1 MIIKVMI
8 QTIHGFTSALYK
20 FIIIYNFSSPNCIIT
35 ANDNYFMIKT
45 EKTLPDKDKRDI
57 MKNNGKLAKQTYLKQ
72 TGVWLP
78 GNMEERFMKTGLRR
92 GLVLGLTACM
102 TAASLAGCAKEAK
115 EFDPT
120 ETVLTMD
127 GEEVSVGV
135 ANFLMRYQQA
145 QFETYYGSMIQ
156 SLYGTDVW
164 TTDLDG
170 SGVNYGTTFK
180 NEVMTGLEKMLLA
193 EKHAADYGIELTEE
207 ETAAIAEAAQAFI
220 AGNEEAVLT
229 EMSATEEN
237 VIRVMTLYT
246 IQHKVEQEM
255 GADVDTEVSDEEAA
269 QKTVTYVRFSPT
281 SEPETETE
289 NETGTETEVQTEAAE
304 LLSAKERAE
313 AFLEEAK
320 ATEDFAAAAEEWV
333 ANDADAGTSYF
344 TFGEEDTFPD
354 AAIIDAAWDIEEDGT
369 LVEEVIEVNEDYYYV
384 IYVDDA
390 FDEEAVA
397 AKKEEIIST
406 RKLELVAD
414 IYDEWME
421 GVEFKVNEDVYGQL
435 IYDIALTIV
444 TETEATTEVE
454 TETVTEAVTEAGTE
468 EVTEAATEVET
479 EEATEAA
486 TEVETKEVT
495 EAETEAAETETE
507 K

>member
-1 MIIKVMI
+1 
-8 QTIHGFTSALYK
+8 
-20 FIIIYNFSSPNCIIT
+20 
-35 ANDNYFMIKT
+35 
-45 EKTLPDKDKRDI
+45 
-57 MKNNGKLAKQTYLKQ
+57 MKIGLK
-72 TGVWLP
+72 
-78 GNMEERFMKTGLRR
+78 R

-102 TAASLAGCAKEAK
+102 AAVSLAGCAKEAK
-115 EFDPT
+115 EFDPA

-145 QFETYYGSMIQ
+145 QFETYYGSMIK

-170 SGVNYGTTFK
+170 SGVTYGTTFK
-180 NEVMTGLEKMLLA
+180 NDVMTGLEKMLLA

-220 AGNEEAVLT
+220 ADNEEAVLN

-255 GADVDTEVSDEEAA
+255 GADVDTEVADEDAA
-269 QKTVTYVRFSPT
+269 QKTVTYVRFDPT

-289 NETGTETEVQTEAAE
+289 NETGKETEAEVETETTE

-313 AFLEEAK
+313 AFLEVAKEA
-320 ATEDFAAAAEEWV
+320 EDFAAAAAEVTE
-333 ANDADAGTSYF
+333 NDADAATSYF
-344 TFGEEDTFPD
+344 TFGEDDTFPD
-354 AAIIDAAWDIEEDGT
+354 AAIIEAAWDIEEDGT
-369 LVEEVIEVNEDYYYV
+369 LVEDVVEVNEDYYYV
-384 IYVDDA
+384 LYVEDA
-390 FDEEAVA
+390 FDDEAVA
-397 AKKEEIIST
+397 EKKEEIIST
-406 RKLELVAD
+406 RRLELVAD

-421 GVEFKVNEDVYGQL
+421 GVDFKVDEDVYDQL

-444 TETEATTEVE
+444 TEAE
-454 TETVTEAVTEAGTE
+454 TETEAVSETGTEAVTEAATEAETE

-479 EEATEAA
+479 EEVTEAA
-486 TEVETKEVT
+486 TEVETEAVT
-495 EAETEAAETETE
+495 EAVEKETE